1 MSKKLQHLKL
11 DPSVCPHCCSDD
23 TEKIDQGVGREVYDD
38 YLPDEV
44 HRCHECG
51 QEYKVS
57 YVKVLQSVSWEDDK
71 GQEQVLHDSQYLVK
85 EAAEDLV
92 QAADELLANARDNGE
107 CFIDQ
112 DDDRYD
118 RRNPE
123 QMYPDWAALAAGV
136 ARAKGETPGSPCT
149 EDR

>member
-1 MSKKLQHLKL
+1 VNKKLEHLKL
-11 DPSVCPHCCSDD
+11 DPVVCPHCGSDD
-23 TEKIDQGVGREVYDD
+23 TEEIDQGVGREVYDD

-44 HRCHECG
+44 RRCNECG

-57 YVKVLQSVSWEDDK
+57 YVKVLQSVSWEDDE
-71 GQEQVLHDSQYLVK
+71 GNEQVLHDSQYLVK

-112 DDDRYD
+112 EDDRYD
-118 RRNPE
+118 RSNPE

-136 ARAKGETPGSPCT
+136 ARAKGQTP
-149 EDR
+149 